1 MRYPHGGVRT
11 RVSLSADDQGLLSS
25 GLNGNL
31 YLWDVETG
39 EVIREFNANFLI
51 VDIDMDSTGSMG
63 ISPGPNNSA
72 ILWRLD
78 LPSEVQELREWIA
91 ENRYVRDLSCEE
103 RVTYS
108 IEPQCE

>member
-1 MRYPHGGVRT
+1 V
-11 RVSLSADDQGLLSS
+11 D
-25 GLNGNL
+25 
-31 YLWDVETG
+31 TG

-51 VDIDMDSTGSMG
+51 LDIDMNADGTIG

-78 LPSEVQELREWIA
+78 LPSNVTELRKWIA

-103 RVTYS
+103 RLTYS
-108 IEPQCE
+108 IEPLCE